1 MKNLL
6 EGRRAVVTGAAQGI
20 GEGIA
25 QVLSICGATVAVVD
39 LQSEGK
45 GEASRDIRGPRIVA
59 DLTSEK
65 DCRAAVEQAGETL
78 GGIDIL
84 VNNAAPRRDRETIGN
99 LDATDWSDH
108 SKIVLEAVQTLVSAS
123 VDLMK
128 PGSSIVNV
136 SSVTSSQVQIEQCG
150 WSYHVSKAGLDQ
162 FTLWLAVL
170 LGPKGIRVNAVAPSL
185 VDRDYGRKLTDDPVA
200 RKIIEDI
207 VPLGRAASAR
217 EVGNAVAFLSS
228 EMASYITGQVLV
240 LDGGLESREVFGA
253 AWKAVLSQSRD
264 RDA

>member
-1 MKNLL
+1 MKELL
-6 EGRRAVVTGAAQGI
+6 EGKCAVVTGAAQGI

-25 QVLSICGATVAVVD
+25 QVLSNYGATVAVID
-39 LQSEGK
+39 LQSEGQ
-45 GEASRDIRGPRIVA
+45 GEPSKDIQGPHIVA
-59 DLTSEK
+59 DLTSEE
-65 DCRAAVEQAGETL
+65 DCNAAIRQAGEAL

-84 VNNAAPRRDRETIGN
+84 VNNAAPRRNRETIGN
-99 LDATDWSDH
+99 LGATDWQDH
-108 SKIVLEAVQTLVSAS
+108 SSIVLEAVQTLVSAS

-128 PGSSIVNV
+128 PGSSVINI
-136 SSVTSSQVQIEQCG
+136 SSVTGSQVQIEQCG

-162 FTLWLAVL
+162 FTRWLAVL

-185 VDRDYGRKLTDDPVA
+185 IDRDYGRKLTDDPVA

-207 VPLGRAASAR
+207 VPLGRAGSAH

-228 EMASYITGQVLV
+228 DMASYITGQVLV

-253 AWKAVLSQSRD
+253 AWKAVLNQSRD
-264 RDA
+264 GGA